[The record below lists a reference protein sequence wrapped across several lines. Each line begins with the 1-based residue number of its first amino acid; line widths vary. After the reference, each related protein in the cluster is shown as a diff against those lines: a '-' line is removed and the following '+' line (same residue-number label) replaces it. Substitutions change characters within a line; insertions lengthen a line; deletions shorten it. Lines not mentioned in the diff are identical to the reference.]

1 MFTMIDHTSN
11 TGGMDRII
19 PTADVRAARIATEAV
34 QYESSIFCV
43 EFTIEHTDQRSHLL
57 RNIGNDRDL
66 IEEVQPDGTII
77 ICTLLEWHGFSGGSE
92 GTHKFR
98 SPVTGELFD
107 VEDELL
113 TDIVIY
119 SKQSTTWKLWRRHH
133 RPPLAFDSYKAMR
146 ANYFFLRRGSHF
158 GRSA

>member
-113 TDIVIY
+113 TDIDHI
-119 SKQSTTWKLWRRHH
+119 L
-133 RPPLAFDSYKAMR
+133 KAIDDMEAMEEASQASPR
-146 ANYFFLRRGSHF
+146 FRLIQGDAS
-158 GRSA
+158 